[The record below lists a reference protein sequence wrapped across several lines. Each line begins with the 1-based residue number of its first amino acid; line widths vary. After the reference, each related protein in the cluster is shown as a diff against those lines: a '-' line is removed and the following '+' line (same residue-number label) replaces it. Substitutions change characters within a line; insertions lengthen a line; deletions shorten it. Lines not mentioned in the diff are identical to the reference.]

1 MANTVRKEL
10 TRGGIIIGAI
20 AIGIGLLALW
30 RWLVIPLLSPAFLV
44 DGSSAQRIQLLLM
57 VVGVQ
62 MVVTFF
68 LVIWVGWLTT
78 KFLRNKQA
86 STK

>member
-10 TRGGIIIGAI
+10 TRGGIVIGAI

>member
-30 RWLVIPLLSPAFLV
+30 RWLAIPVLSPAFLV

-57 VVGVQ
+57 VVGIQ

-68 LVIWVGWLTT
+68 LVVWVGWLTT

-86 STK
+86 PAK

>member
-10 TRGGIIIGAI
+10 TRGGIAVGVI

-30 RWLVIPLLSPAFLV
+30 RWLVIPVLSPAFLV
-44 DGSSAQRIQLLLM
+44 DGSSTQRIQLLLM

-68 LVIWVGWLTT
+68 LVIWVAWLSIKFFRSQNLTT
-78 KFLRNKQA
+78 G
-86 STK
+86 

>member
-10 TRGGIIIGAI
+10 TRGGIVIGAI

-30 RWLVIPLLSPAFLV
+30 RWLVIPALSPAFLV

-68 LVIWVGWLTT
+68 LVVWVGWLTA
-78 KFLRNKQA
+78 KFLRSKQA